1 MTLSHQSAEAAALVA
16 SVPNMRLSARN
27 QLDGVV
33 VRVEH
38 GVVMSTV
45 VVRLTG
51 GQEIVSA
58 ITKDSAA
65 ALGLAEGDAV
75 KAVIKA
81 TEVMIGKD

>member
-1 MTLSHQSAEAAALVA
+1 
-16 SVPNMRLSARN
+16 
-27 QLDGVV
+27 
-33 VRVEH
+33 VEH
-38 GVVMSTV
+38 GAVMSTV

-58 ITKDSAA
+58 ITRDSAEGLA
-65 ALGLAEGDAV
+65 LAEGDAV